1 MLPDLPELKNR
12 LRNVHEDFIME
23 FCYQNFHMKY
33 TPSVVWEGNV
43 TSVNRQDAEYDQEPM
58 FSAEATVDISPEK
71 DNVITILGK
80 LQELG
85 RQMAEKVEPEI
96 FRRLN
101 TILEKY
107 GQVNNTIDRGFK
119 FMLLDTFDKLDL
131 PLDQNGKIDTRKL
144 TIVIHPDQSEQ
155 FKQLIAEAE
164 ADVEFIKEYEALIL
178 KKQKEADERE
188 NNRKLVR

>member
-1 MLPDLPELKNR
+1 MLPDLPELKNK

-23 FCYQNFHMKY
+23 FCYRNFHMKY

-119 FMLLDTFDKLDL
+119 FMLLETFDKLDL
-131 PLDQNGKIDTRKL
+131 PLDENGKIDTRKL

-178 KKQKEADERE
+178 KKQKEADERQ